1 MPPFD
6 KHKGL
11 PREAVA
17 LYKNLAVLDFS
28 LPWQRYAFP

>member
-1 MPPFD
+1 MLPID

-11 PREAVA
+11 PRAAVA